1 METNPD
7 FNRSSSDSQGKRAD
21 SPNSKNSK
29 SERKDRERE
38 RSPRRGR
45 SPRRSRSR
53 SLSPENENQGD
64 TLYVSGLSSR
74 TTEAELESRFSKFG
88 KILECQLI
96 KDPRTGESRGFCFI
110 KMEAA
115 EAADQAL
122 FNLDKAEIDER
133 TITVEKARR
142 GKARSPT
149 PGKYL
154 GRSKRPPPPR
164 GYGGYYG
171 RYGGGYAP
179 YGGAYGGYG
188 GGYPPPPYGGGYGPY
203 RGGPSSYPYPERRRS
218 PYNRDRD
225 RDRDRERRPDPYYRR
240 ERSRSRSRSPYYDRR
255 SPY

>member
-133 TITVEKARR
+133 TITVEKDFVITAIF
-142 GKARSPT
+142 SIICSM
-149 PGKYL
+149 YDIQHQN
-154 GRSKRPPPPR
+154 
-164 GYGGYYG
+164 
-171 RYGGGYAP
+171 
-179 YGGAYGGYG
+179 AYTVQ
-188 GGYPPPPYGGGYGPY
+188 PCVQTHSIFCCCSINHHT
-203 RGGPSSYPYPERRRS
+203 SSF
-218 PYNRDRD
+218 NMITKCN
-225 RDRDRERRPDPYYRR
+225 
-240 ERSRSRSRSPYYDRR
+240 
-255 SPY
+255 